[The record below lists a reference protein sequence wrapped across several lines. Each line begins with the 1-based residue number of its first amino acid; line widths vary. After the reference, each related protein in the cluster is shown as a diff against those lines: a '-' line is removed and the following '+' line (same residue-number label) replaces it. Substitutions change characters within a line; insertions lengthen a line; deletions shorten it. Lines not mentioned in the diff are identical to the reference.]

1 MRHWRRRS
9 MKLKGTVAVVVG
21 LLILVG
27 GAYAQDAKPAQPTG
41 VKSRGLVGS
50 TGAIASVA
58 GSGPAALSGQVV
70 ELAPGGQSGKQKN
83 LAPSFIYVLEGT
95 LVIETEGGPIG
106 VSGIQ
111 YHRSEEHTSELQSP
125 CNLVCRLL
133 LEKKKKKKRDISCN
147 IP

>member
-58 GSGPAALSGQVV
+58 VSVPAALSGQVV

-95 LVIETEGGPIG
+95 LVIETEGGPI
-106 VSGIQ
+106 
-111 YHRSEEHTSELQSP
+111 RSEEHTSELQSLT
-125 CNLVCRLL
+125 NLVCRLVL
-133 LEKKKKKKRDISCN
+133 AKKKIYV
-147 IP
+147 

>member
-50 TGAIASVA
+50 TGRIPAARDWVQPVFSARVSGLRPAARA
-58 GSGPAALSGQVV
+58 GSRRNSPPPSSSWSKARLGIRPKGGRSA
-70 ELAPGGQSGKQKN
+70 APG
-83 LAPSFIYVLEGT
+83 
-95 LVIETEGGPIG
+95 
-106 VSGIQ
+106 
-111 YHRSEEHTSELQSP
+111 
-125 CNLVCRLL
+125 
-133 LEKKKKKKRDISCN
+133 
-147 IP
+147 

>member
-58 GSGPAALSGQVV
+58 VSIPAALSGQVV

-83 LAPSFIYVLEGT
+83 LAPSFIYV
-95 LVIETEGGPIG
+95 
-106 VSGIQ
+106 
-111 YHRSEEHTSELQSP
+111 RSEERRVGKE
-125 CNLVCRLL
+125 CR
-133 LEKKKKKKRDISCN
+133 
-147 IP
+147 

>member
-58 GSGPAALSGQVV
+58 VSVPAALSGQVV

-83 LAPSFIYVLEGT
+83 LAPSFIY
-95 LVIETEGGPIG
+95 
-106 VSGIQ
+106 
-111 YHRSEEHTSELQSP
+111 RSEEHTSELQSP

-133 LEKKKKKKRDISCN
+133 LEKKKK
-147 IP
+147 

>member
-58 GSGPAALSGQVV
+58 VSVPAALSGQVV
-70 ELAPGGQSGKQKN
+70 ELAPGRQGGKEKN
-83 LAPSFIYVLEGT
+83 LAAAFIHVLEGR
-95 LVIETEGGPIG
+95 LVVGTEGGAVG
-106 VSGIQ
+106 VAG
-111 YHRSEEHTSELQSP
+111 
-125 CNLVCRLL
+125 LL
-133 LEKKKKKKRDISCN
+133 Y
-147 IP
+147 

>member
-58 GSGPAALSGQVV
+58 VSVPAALPGQVV
-70 ELAPGGQSGKQKN
+70 ELAPGGQRGMQKD
-83 LAPSFIYVLEGT
+83 LAPSLVYVLEGT
-95 LVIETEGGPIG
+95 LVIATEGRPVG
-106 VSGIQ
+106 VARVQ
-111 YHRSEEHTSELQSP
+111 YPGE
-125 CNLVCRLL
+125 
-133 LEKKKKKKRDISCN
+133 
-147 IP
+147 

>member
-9 MKLKGTVAVVVG
+9 MNLKGTVAVVVG

-58 GSGPAALSGQVV
+58 VSGPAAPSGQVV
-70 ELAPGGQSGKQKN
+70 DLAPGGQSGTQKN
-83 LAPSFIYVLEGT
+83 LALPFIYVRERT
-95 LVIETEGGPIG
+95 VVIATESGPIG
-106 VSGIQ
+106 VSALPSAGERQ
-111 YHRSEEHTSELQSP
+111 
-125 CNLVCRLL
+125 
-133 LEKKKKKKRDISCN
+133 
-147 IP
+147 

>member
-50 TGAIASVA
+50 TGAIVSGVVSVA
-58 GSGPAALSGQVV
+58 AALSGQVV
-70 ELAPGGQSGKQKN
+70 ELAPGGPSGKQKN
-83 LAPSFIYVLEGT
+83 LAPSFVFVLEGT
-95 LVIETEGGPIG
+95 LLITTEGRMCG
-106 VSGIQ
+106 
-111 YHRSEEHTSELQSP
+111 
-125 CNLVCRLL
+125 
-133 LEKKKKKKRDISCN
+133 
-147 IP
+147 